1 MALTNCPD
9 CSRPVSD
16 QATICLNCGRPIKQ
30 SLPSKLAAQTKSTAN
45 SLVQDCK
52 EIVPIAQK
60 TFSWLFATF
69 AISGLTFVFV
79 LLLKDSGDLP
89 AETKV
94 IVSVFLTAFLFLFYY
109 SLVDSTKES
118 RFSPWSTAVIS
129 LSIIKIAFALPS
141 AFALPTEK
149 PIVKPIKSPS
159 VSSEIVD
166 INTECEFETVADADS
181 YELFMKQ
188 KQYLKAYNKA
198 IPGSKAAK
206 TAKRLHDFNQYKSK
220 KFQPLQPAKSVSK
233 DALLKI
239 ILSSDAPPSLSRINS
254 VIKDGADINAKD
266 PETGVS
272 VLMFAITNCNL
283 EIASALIKA
292 GANINASSNK
302 GFTPLMNAALRKDT
316 AFVKLLISAGANIN
330 AKTKDGTTALMSAA
344 WLNKNPEILKTLIL
358 SGADTAI
365 RCNNGC
371 SAYDY
376 AQLNK
381 WVKNT
386 SICQLLKPSNN
397 KSVRR

>member
-52 EIVPIAQK
+52 AMVPIAQK
-60 TFSWLFATF
+60 IFSGLFSTF

-79 LLLKDSGDLP
+79 LLLKDSGELL
-89 AETKV
+89 AEAKV
-94 IVSVFLTAFLFLFYY
+94 IGSVFLTAFLFLFYY
-109 SLVDSTKES
+109 CLVDSTKES
-118 RFSPWSTAVIS
+118 RFSTWSTAVIS
-129 LSIIKIAFALPS
+129 LSIIKIAFVLPS

-206 TAKRLHDFNQYKSK
+206 TAKRLHDFNKYKSK
-220 KFQPLQPAKSVSK
+220 KSQPLQPAKSVSK

-239 ILSSDAPPSLSRINS
+239 ILSSDAPPSLSGINS

-272 VLMFAITNCNL
+272 ALMFAITNCNL

-302 GFTPLMNAALRKDT
+302 GLTPLMYAALRKDT
-316 AFVKLLISAGANIN
+316 AFVRLLVSAGANVN

-358 SGADTAI
+358 SGADPAI
-365 RCNNGC
+365 KCNNGC